1 MKMAIMTSKE
11 AAILCDGRLIGDPS
25 AEIRSFV
32 TDSRKATPGCM
43 FVALKGENTDGN
55 KYLESAIDNGAC
67 CVLAE
72 REPERGTAIVTDDA
86 LKALQTMAKRF
97 LDTRRPRVYAVTGS
111 VGKTTTK
118 EFIYSVINKGFV
130 TQKTAGNYNSIIGLP
145 LTVLEVKEGCEALVL
160 EMGMSGFHEI
170 EVMSEIAK
178 PDVAVITNIG
188 TSHMQI
194 LGSQENILKAKLEI
208 TSGMKPGSTL
218 VLNGDDRL
226 LWQKRGELKENYNV
240 LYYAYINEDADYR
253 ITHPEFRGGCLS
265 FDLKRPDGSTVYGIT
280 APTVGMHNVYN
291 AAAAYICGSVSGMSD
306 ALIKEG
312 IAAFENTG
320 MRQKVYKK
328 GDYTIVCDCYNAA
341 PESMK
346 ASLSALMTLVRE
358 CSGRTHALLGE
369 MLELGESSAAMHRDV
384 GMTAFDMGLNYLYT
398 YGEAAKE
405 YAVGAMIEGM
415 KDENMVCFDDGTPF
429 EDVAAKI
436 LEKCRPNDVIL
447 FKASRAVGLERA
459 VEAFEKLIEESNK

>member
-1 MKMAIMTSKE
+1 MAIMTVKE
-11 AAILCDGRLIGDPS
+11 AADLCDGRLIGDPS
-25 AEIRSFV
+25 AEIKSFV

-67 CVLAE
+67 CVLSE
-72 REPERGTAIVTDDA
+72 REPDHGNAIVVGDA
-86 LKALQTMAKRF
+86 LKALQLMAKRF
-97 LDTRRPRVYAVTGS
+97 LQTRRPRVYAVTGS

-118 EFIYSVINKGFV
+118 EFIYAVISHGFKA
-130 TQKTAGNYNSIIGLP
+130 QKTAGNYNSIIGLP
-145 LTVLEVKEGCEALVL
+145 LTVLEVEKGCEALVL

-170 EVMSEIAK
+170 ETMSDIAK

-194 LGSQENILKAKLEI
+194 LGSRENILKAKLEI
-208 TSGMKPGSTL
+208 TAGMAPGSTL
-218 VLNGDDRL
+218 ILNGDDRF
-226 LWQKRGELKENYNV
+226 LWSERDNLKKEYNV
-240 LYYAYINEDADYR
+240 LYYAYVNEDADYR
-253 ITHPEFRGGCLS
+253 ISHPEFRGGSLS
-265 FDLKRPDGSTVYGIT
+265 FDLKRPDGSAVYGLS

-291 AAAAYICGSVSGMSD
+291 AAAAYICGRVSGMSD
-306 ALIKEG
+306 AQIKEG
-312 IAAFENTG
+312 ISAFENTG

-369 MLELGESSAAMHRDV
+369 MLELGDGSASYHRDV

-405 YAVGAMIEGM
+405 YAVGAVIEGM
-415 KDENMVCFDDGTPF
+415 KDENMICFEDGTPF
-429 EDVAAKI
+429 EEVAAKM
-436 LEKCRPNDVIL
+436 LEKCRPGDVIL
-447 FKASRAVGLERA
+447 FKASRAVGLEGA
-459 VEAFEKLIEESNK
+459 VEAFEKLVSEREE

>member
-1 MKMAIMTSKE
+1 MTIMTAKE
-11 AAILCDGRLIGDPS
+11 AAVLCDGRLTGDPS
-25 AEIRSFV
+25 AEIKSFV

-67 CVLAE
+67 CVLSE
-72 REPERGTAIVTDDA
+72 REPDHGTAIVVEDA
-86 LKALQTMAKRF
+86 LKALQLMAKRF
-97 LDTRRPRVYAVTGS
+97 LDGRRPRVYAVTGS

-118 EFIYSVINKGFV
+118 EFIYAVISHGFK

-145 LTVLEVKEGCEALVL
+145 LTVLEVEEGCEALVL

-170 EVMSEIAK
+170 ETMSEIAK

-208 TSGMKPGSTL
+208 TAGMRPGSTL
-218 VLNGDDRL
+218 ILNGDDRF
-226 LWQKRGELKENYNV
+226 LWRERDNLRKDYNV
-240 LYYAYINEDADYR
+240 LYYAYLNEDADYR
-253 ITHPEFRGGCLS
+253 ITRPEFRGGSLS
-265 FDLKRPDGSTVYGIT
+265 FDLKRPDGSAVYGLS
-280 APTVGMHNVYN
+280 APTIGMHNVYN
-291 AAAAYICGSVSGMSD
+291 AAAAYICGRVSGMSD
-306 ALIKEG
+306 AQIKEG
-312 IAAFENTG
+312 LAAFENTG

-369 MLELGESSAAMHRDV
+369 MLELGESSASLHRDV

-405 YAVGAMIEGM
+405 YAVGAVIEGM
-415 KDENMVCFDDGTPF
+415 KDENMVCFENGTPF
-429 EDVAAKI
+429 ADVAAVI
-436 LEKCRPNDVIL
+436 LSRCKPGDVIL
-447 FKASRAVGLERA
+447 FKASRAVGLEGA

>member
-1 MKMAIMTSKE
+1 MAIMTSE
-11 AAILCDGRLIGDPS
+11 TAAKLCEGILYGDPR
-25 AEIRSFV
+25 AEIKSFV
-32 TDSRKATPGCM
+32 TDSRKVTEGAM

-55 KYLESAIDNGAC
+55 RFLEAAADAGASC
-67 CVLAE
+67 LLGE
-72 REPERGTAIVTDDA
+72 RRSERGNCIVVPDA
-86 LKALQTMAKRF
+86 LKALQLMSKKF
-97 LDTRRPRVYAVTGS
+97 LDGRRPKVFAVTGS

-118 EFIYSVINKGFV
+118 EFVYSVISHGFKA
-130 TQKTAGNYNSIIGLP
+130 QKTIGNYNSIIGLP
-145 LTVLEVKEGCEALVL
+145 LTVLDVKEGCEALVL

-170 EVMSEIAK
+170 ETMSEIAK

-208 TSGMKPGSTL
+208 TAGMRPGSTL
-218 VLNGDDRL
+218 ILNGDDRF
-226 LWQKRGELKENYNV
+226 LWRERDNLRKDYNV
-240 LYYAYINEDADYR
+240 LYYAYLNEDADYR
-253 ITHPEFRGGCLS
+253 ITHPEFRGGSLS
-265 FDLKRPDGSTVYGIT
+265 FDLKRPDGSAVYGLS
-280 APTVGMHNVYN
+280 APTIGMHNVYN
-291 AAAAYICGSVSGMSD
+291 AAAAYICGRVSGMSD
-306 ALIKEG
+306 AQIKEG
-312 IAAFENTG
+312 LAAFENTG

-369 MLELGESSAAMHRDV
+369 MLELGESSASLHRDV

-405 YAVGAMIEGM
+405 YAVGAVIEGM
-415 KDENMVCFDDGTPF
+415 KDENMVCFENGTPF
-429 EDVAAKI
+429 ADVAAVI
-436 LEKCRPNDVIL
+436 LSRCKPGDVIL
-447 FKASRAVGLERA
+447 FKASRAVGLEGA